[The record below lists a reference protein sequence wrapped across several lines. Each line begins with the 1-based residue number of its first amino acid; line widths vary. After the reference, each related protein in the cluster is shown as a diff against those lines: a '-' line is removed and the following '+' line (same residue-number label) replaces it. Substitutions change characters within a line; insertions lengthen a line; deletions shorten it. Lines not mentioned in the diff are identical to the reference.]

1 MKTWDLHKKLHKKM
15 SAKDKLY
22 GTTTIGAKGQ
32 VVIPAQARKEL
43 NLKPGDQ
50 MLVMG
55 KFGKVLGL
63 VKTEAMAEFVETIMK
78 NLEGTG
84 LENQARNHLEH
95 MFGKT
100 MGTKN
105 N

>member
-1 MKTWDLHKKLHKKM
+1 MKTWDLHKKIHKKM
-15 SAKDKLY
+15 SLKDKLY

-50 MLVMG
+50 LLVMG

-63 VKTEAMAEFVETIMK
+63 VKAEAMAEFIDTIMK

-84 LENQARNHLEH
+84 MESFAKKHINNL
-95 MFGKT
+95 FGKI
-100 MGTKN
+100 TK
-105 N
+105 

>member
-1 MKTWDLHKKLHKKM
+1 M

-50 MLVMG
+50 MIVMG

-63 VKTEAMAEFVETIMK
+63 VKAEAMAGFIDTIME

-84 LENQARNHLEH
+84 MEQFAKKHLQT
-95 MFGKT
+95 MFGKI
-100 MGTKN
+100 TK
-105 N
+105 

>member
-1 MKTWDLHKKLHKKM
+1 MKTWDLNKIIHKKM

-43 NLKPGDQ
+43 GLKPGDQ

-55 KFGKVLGL
+55 KFGTVLGL
-63 VKTEAMAEFVETIMK
+63 VKAEAIEEFMEVVMK
-78 NLEGTG
+78 NLSGTG
-84 LENQARNHLEH
+84 METFAKEQFEKT
-95 MFGKT
+95 FGKI
-100 MGTKN
+100 TKK
-105 N
+105 